1 MSFKKH
7 HPTTEEVAAAQA
19 LLSQLDHPNDMG
31 NVALPEPLRALILDL
46 IRLIAK
52 NEPVT
57 IIPSDA
63 EISTQQAAEI
73 LGVSRPHL
81 VKLLEEGAIPFRK
94 VGRHRRMRL
103 DDVLAYQKKT
113 RKEALDKLQ
122 EFTQEMGLY

>member
-1 MSFKKH
+1 M
-7 HPTTEEVAAAQA
+7 
-19 LLSQLDHPNDMG
+19 DDM
-31 NVALPEPLRALILDL
+31 ALPAPLRALVLDL
-46 IRLIAK
+46 LRLIAK

-103 DDVLAYQKKT
+103 NDVLVYQKKT

>member
-1 MSFKKH
+1 MPLKKH
-7 HPTTEEVAAAQA
+7 YPTSKEVAAARA
-19 LLSQLDHPNDMG
+19 LLSQLDQRNPMDDMT
-31 NVALPEPLRALILDL
+31 LPASLRALVLDL
-46 IRLIAK
+46 LRLIAK

-57 IIPSDA
+57 IVPSDA

-94 VGRHRRMRL
+94 VGRHRRVRL

-122 EFTQEMGLY
+122 ELTQEMGLY